1 MGFVGMI
8 LVFLFF
14 KLGNNDKDEQKHYL
28 LQLLLLFFIL
38 SIVVLIGKVGLDYK
52 NPCAWLVA
60 NDTVS
65 GNTTSYTYTYEC
77 GVESNT
83 TAEKFYNLTV
93 WVMRIVATYVCLYFL
108 WELLVFFGLIGKKG
122 DGT

>member
-1 MGFVGMI
+1 MGFVGLI

-14 KLGNNDKDEQKHYL
+14 KLGSNEQGEEKHYF

-38 SIVVLIGKVGLDYK
+38 GVVVLLGKVGLDYK

-60 NDTVS
+60 NDTTL
-65 GNTTSYTYTYEC
+65 GNTTSYQYTYQC
-77 GVESNT
+77 GTETNT
-83 TAEKFYNLTV
+83 TANTFYNLTV
-93 WVMRIVATYVCLYFL
+93 WIMRIVATYTCLYFL
-108 WELLVFFGLIGKKG
+108 WELLVFFGIIGKKG